1 MTADMAE
8 RGWRD
13 VLADALG
20 YHDLATVIRLRRA
33 RRALAR
39 ITGERP

>member
-1 MTADMAE
+1 MTASTAE

-13 VLADALG
+13 ILADALG
-20 YHDLATVIRLRRA
+20 YHDLATIVRLRRA

-39 ITGERP
+39 ITGDRP